1 MPKARWGRGPGVPPQ
16 TEKRGLYIKLM
27 SQGMSNKAACRTVGI
42 NIRTGKRW
50 RHGRKRVTRAGKVK
64 LYPPVA
70 AIPVISPRFLSE
82 DERIVIA
89 DSVLA
94 GRSVRD
100 IARQLHRSPS
110 TVCREVKRNRDP
122 ATGRYHPFRAHKALR
137 DGSCGQPQGGRVY
150 AARSSRLVMSSR
162 KRGSVQDPERLGGL
176 SRGSSRTE
184 SSGKPLKDAARGLA
198 REDAGPRLAREP
210 WSIEAFSRRRPQRHI
225 EGRARPRCRREIGRI
240 GESLPT
246 LCTKVAASPPYRRKP
261 LARLLPRARSS
272 HRRTRSSVLGCGA
285 GVHDEDREL
294 PSAPSRPLGAERRGG
309 GVEPLDDEG
318 EAVSDGV
325 GRRGVSIR

>member
-94 GRSVRD
+94 GRSV
-100 IARQLHRSPS
+100 ARHSATAAPQPVDGLPGGEAQSRSRHRPLPPIS
-110 TVCREVKRNRDP
+110 R
-122 ATGRYHPFRAHKALR
+122 
-137 DGSCGQPQGGRVY
+137 PQG
-150 AARSSRLVMSSR
+150 
-162 KRGSVQDPERLGGL
+162 
-176 SRGSSRTE
+176 
-184 SSGKPLKDAARGLA
+184 
-198 REDAGPRLAREP
+198 
-210 WSIEAFSRRRPQRHI
+210 
-225 EGRARPRCRREIGRI
+225 
-240 GESLPT
+240 
-246 LCTKVAASPPYRRKP
+246 
-261 LARLLPRARSS
+261 
-272 HRRTRSSVLGCGA
+272 
-285 GVHDEDREL
+285 
-294 PSAPSRPLGAERRGG
+294 PS
-309 GVEPLDDEG
+309 
-318 EAVSDGV
+318 
-325 GRRGVSIR
+325 